1 MNNLNN
7 CGCCEGLSVQ
17 IPVEQINRS
26 GKDAI
31 TYRVGTHTQ
40 FKQSLLARLLSVNF
54 PALQELKTRDDD
66 DFSIAF
72 LDAWA
77 TLADVLT
84 FYQERIANESY
95 LRTATERLSILELA
109 RLIGYKLSPGVAA
122 STYLAFTLEDAP
134 SAPGQA
140 TIDIGTKVQSIP
152 GPGEKPQTFETV
164 EKIEA
169 KAEWNALKPKMTQ
182 PQKLDKES
190 TKVYLKG
197 VRTNLKTGDGLLF
210 IGKERENDPGNEN
223 WDFRRIDTVEVNREA
238 GYTVVTWQEKL
249 GSDYTLPAAEAKVYV
264 MRQRAALFGHN
275 APDWRSMPNSIK
287 REYGDSS
294 SDDTLIFGDDT
305 LPSGSNQWPEF
316 TISEV
321 ADVDN
326 NSSPYFV
333 HLDDVYP
340 QIVQNSWLVFSIS
353 NWVEVYQVEFAVEDS
368 RPNFTLTNK
377 TTRLKLS
384 GENLNKFNHKL
395 RETVVFAQSKQLEL
409 AEVPRTYA
417 VTGDSLLLEGLIEN
431 FQPKQRLL
439 VSGKRQRVRVSET
452 AENLFLTSE
461 DGSQTLQLKPGDS
474 LQILAPPQLL
484 KRQFLFP
491 KLQLSETVKNLFLT
505 SEDGSQTLQLKPGDS
520 LQVLAPPQPLKRRFL
535 FPKLQW
541 HLKHYSGFQGFLTV
555 SKELSQIV
563 EEPATDE
570 DETVSEVI
578 VVKQT
583 SSEPEQ
589 TQVQLIRELKNYYDR
604 STVKIYGNVALATH
618 GETVTEVLGNGDA
631 TQAYQQFTLQK
642 SPLTYVSSENPSGAE
657 STLNIRVNDIL
668 CQEVPTFYQQ
678 EKDARIF
685 VTKTNDEGKTTVQF
699 GNQNTGGKQLPT
711 GQENVQATYRQGIGL
726 EGLVKPEQLS
736 LLITRPLGVRGVTN
750 PLAATGAAD
759 PESRD
764 AARQNAPLT
773 VLTLDRLVSLQ
784 DYEDFTRAFAGI
796 EKALATWTWNAQVRE
811 VFVTIAGEKGQ
822 DIPEDS
828 NLYKKLVTAIQKA
841 GDPYVL
847 VRVKTYEKIFF
858 RLAAKIKVD
867 SDYLP
872 EKVLNTVKQT
882 LLDNF
887 SFSSRQFGQVVTQ
900 SEVIAVI
907 QAISGVVAIDLDQLY
922 RLGEAEKLN
931 PRLPAAVPKVGSEST
946 ITAAELLVLDQNSLE
961 NVGVMT

>member
-1 MNNLNN
+1 MNTLNN

-31 TYRVGTHTQ
+31 TYRVGTHAQ
-40 FKQSLLARLLSVNF
+40 FKQSLLASLSSVDF
-54 PALQELKTRDDD
+54 PALQDLKTRDDD
-66 DFSIAF
+66 DFSIAL

-95 LRTATERLSILELA
+95 LRTATERVSILELA
-109 RLIGYKLSPGVAA
+109 RLIGYKLNPGVAA

-134 SAPGQA
+134 GAPGQA
-140 TIDIGTKVQSIP
+140 TIDIGTKVQSLP

-169 KAEWNALKPKMTQ
+169 KAEWNALTPKMTK
-182 PQKLDKES
+182 PQKLEKGS
-190 TKVYLKG
+190 QKVYLKG
-197 VRTNLKTGDGLLF
+197 VTTNLKTGDGLLF

-223 WDFRRIDTVEVNREA
+223 WDFCRIDTVEVNREA
-238 GYTVVTWQEKL
+238 GYTLVTWQEGL
-249 GSDYTLPAAEAKVYV
+249 GSDYTQPAAEPQVYV

-275 APDWRSMPNSIK
+275 APDWRSMPDSIK
-287 REYGDSS
+287 DSYLNGFPDS
-294 SDDTLIFGDDT
+294 KKTNIKE
-305 LPSGSNQWPEF
+305 GSQWPKF

-321 ADVDN
+321 ADADN
-326 NSSPYFV
+326 NSSPYTV

-340 QIVQNSWLVFSIS
+340 QIVQNSWLILS
-353 NWVEVYQVEFAVEDS
+353 NSSWVEVYKVEFAVEDS

-377 TTRLKLS
+377 TTRLTIS
-384 GENLNKFNHKL
+384 GENLNNFNDKL
-395 RETVVFAQSKQLEL
+395 RETVVFAQSEQLEL
-409 AEVPRTYA
+409 AEIPLTDA
-417 VTGDSLLLEGLIEN
+417 VTGDSFLLQGLIEN
-431 FQPKQRLL
+431 FQPEQLL
-439 VSGKRQRVRVSET
+439 IVSGKRQRVRVSET
-452 AENLFLTSE
+452 AKNIVLTSE
-461 DGSQTLQLKPGDS
+461 DGSQTL
-474 LQILAPPQLL
+474 
-484 KRQFLFP
+484 
-491 KLQLSETVKNLFLT
+491 V
-505 SEDGSQTLQLKPGDS
+505 LKPGDS
-520 LQVLAPPQPLKRRFL
+520 LQVLAPPQPLKRRF
-535 FPKLQW
+535 FFQKLQW
-541 HLKHYSGFQGFLTV
+541 HLKHYSGFQGFITV
-555 SKELSQIV
+555 FKILNQIV
-563 EEPATDE
+563 EESATDE
-570 DETVSEVI
+570 DETVSEVV

-583 SSEPEQ
+583 ISEPEQ
-589 TQVQLIRELKNYYDR
+589 TQVKLIRGLKNYYDR
-604 STVKIYGNVALATH
+604 ITVKIYGNVALATH
-618 GETVTEVLGNGDA
+618 GETVTEVLGNGDS
-631 TQAYQQFTLQK
+631 TQSYQQFTLQK
-642 SPLTYVSSENPSGAE
+642 SPLTYVSSDNPSGAE
-657 STLNIRVNDIL
+657 STLNIRVNDIFW
-668 CQEVPTFYQQ
+668 QEVSTFYQQ
-678 EKDARIF
+678 EKYARIF

-750 PLAATGAAD
+750 PLAATGAAN

-796 EKALATWTWNAQVRE
+796 EKALATWTWNGQVRE
-811 VFVTIAGEKGQ
+811 VFVTVAGENGQ

-828 NLYKKLVTAIQKA
+828 NLYQKLLTAIQKA

-847 VRVKTYEKIFF
+847 VRVKTYQKVLF

-872 EKVLNTVKQT
+872 EKVLKTVKQT
-882 LLDNF
+882 LLDRF
-887 SFSSRQFGQVVTQ
+887 SFSARQLGQLVTQ

-907 QAISGVVAIDLDQLY
+907 QAIPGIVAVDLDQLY
-922 RLGEAEKLN
+922 RLGEAKKLN
-931 PRLPAAVPKVGSEST
+931 PRLLAAVPKVGSEST
-946 ITAAELLVLDQNSLE
+946 ITAAELLILDPNSLE

>member
-1 MNNLNN
+1 MNTLNN

-26 GKDAI
+26 GKDTI
-31 TYRVGTHTQ
+31 TYRVGTHAQ
-40 FKQSLLARLLSVNF
+40 FKQSLLARLSSVDF
-54 PALQELKTRDDD
+54 PALQDLKTRDDD
-66 DFSIAF
+66 DFSIAL

-95 LRTATERLSILELA
+95 LRTATERVSILELA
-109 RLIGYKLSPGVAA
+109 RLIGYKLNPGVAA

-134 SAPGQA
+134 GAPGQA

-169 KAEWNALKPKMTQ
+169 KAEWNALTPKMTK
-182 PQKLDKES
+182 PQKLVQGS
-190 TKVYLKG
+190 QKVYLKG
-197 VRTNLKTGDGLLF
+197 VTTNLKTGDGLLF
-210 IGKERENDPGNEN
+210 IGKERENNPGNEN

-238 GYTVVTWQEKL
+238 GYTLVTWQKGL
-249 GSDYTLPAAEAKVYV
+249 GSDYTQSAAEPQVYV

-275 APDWRSMPNSIK
+275 APDWRSMPDEIK
-287 REYGDSS
+287 SGFLGREPTVE
-294 SDDTLIFGDDT
+294 DTQWLRFNPSYTESFINTDT
-305 LPSGSNQWPEF
+305 IYLD
-316 TISEV
+316 TI
-321 ADVDN
+321 
-326 NSSPYFV
+326 
-333 HLDDVYP
+333 YP
-340 QIVQNSWLVFSIS
+340 QIVQNSWLVLAIP
-353 NWVEVYQVEFAVEDS
+353 NELEVYQIKSVAEDAKAD
-368 RPNFTLTNK
+368 FTLTSK
-377 TTRLKLS
+377 TSRLKLDAA
-384 GENLNKFNHKL
+384 LPDQFANHL
-395 RETVVFAQSKQLEL
+395 RDTVVFAQSEQLEL
-409 AEVPRTYA
+409 AEVPLTDA
-417 VTGDSLLLEGLIEN
+417 ITGDTLLLAGLREN
-431 FQPKQRLL
+431 FQPEQLL
-439 VSGKRQRVRVSET
+439 IVSGKRQRVRVSET
-452 AENLFLTSE
+452 AENLVLTSE
-461 DGSQTLQLKPGDS
+461 DGSQTLK
-474 LQILAPPQLL
+474 
-484 KRQFLFP
+484 
-491 KLQLSETVKNLFLT
+491 
-505 SEDGSQTLQLKPGDS
+505 LKPGDS
-520 LQVLAPPQPLKRRFL
+520 LQVLAPPQPLKRRF
-535 FPKLQW
+535 FFQKLQW
-541 HLKHYSGFQGFLTV
+541 HLKHYSGFQGFITV
-555 SKELSQIV
+555 FKILNQIV
-563 EEPATDE
+563 EESATDE
-570 DETVSEVI
+570 DETVSEV
-578 VVKQT
+578 VLVKET
-583 SSEPEQ
+583 ISEPEQ
-589 TQVQLIRELKNYYDR
+589 TQVKLIRGLKNYYDR

-631 TQAYQQFTLQK
+631 TQSYQQFTLQK

-668 CQEVPTFYQQ
+668 WQEVSTFYQQ

-750 PLAATGAAD
+750 PLAATGAAN

-764 AARQNAPLT
+764 TARQNVPLT

-796 EKALATWTWNAQVRE
+796 EKALATWTWNGQVRE
-811 VFVTIAGEKGQ
+811 VFVTVAGENGQ

-828 NLYKKLVTAIQKA
+828 NLYQKLLTAIQKA
-841 GDPYVL
+841 SDPYVL
-847 VRVKTYEKIFF
+847 VRVKTYQKVLF

-882 LLDNF
+882 LLDRF
-887 SFSSRQFGQVVTQ
+887 SFSARQLGQLVTQ

-907 QAISGVVAIDLDQLY
+907 QAIPGVVAVDLDQLY
-922 RLGEAEKLN
+922 RLGEAKKLN

-946 ITAAELLVLDQNSLE
+946 ITAAELLILDPNSLE
-961 NVGVMT
+961 NLGVMT

>member
-7 CGCCEGLSVQ
+7 CNCCEGLSVQ

-31 TYRVGTHTQ
+31 TYRVGTHAQ
-40 FKQSLLARLLSVNF
+40 FKQSLLARLSSVDF
-54 PALQELKTRDDD
+54 PALQDLKTRDDD
-66 DFSIAF
+66 DFSIAL

-109 RLIGYKLSPGVAA
+109 RLIGYKLNPGVAA

-134 SAPGQA
+134 GAPGQA
-140 TIDIGTKVQSIP
+140 IIDIGTKVQSIP

-169 KAEWNALKPKMTQ
+169 KAEWNALKPKMTE
-182 PQKLDKES
+182 PQKLEKGS
-190 TKVYLKG
+190 QKVYLKG
-197 VRTNLKTGDGLLF
+197 VTTNLKTGDGLLF
-210 IGKERENDPGNEN
+210 ISKERENNPGNEN

-238 GYTVVTWQEKL
+238 GYTLVTWQEGL
-249 GSDYTLPAAEAKVYV
+249 GSDYTLPAVEPKVYV

-275 APDWRSMPNSIK
+275 APDWRSMPDEIQK
-287 REYGDSS
+287 GFGE
-294 SDDTLIFGDDT
+294 DTDKDKEWPRFNISYQESFGNTDT
-305 LPSGSNQWPEF
+305 IYLD
-316 TISEV
+316 TI
-321 ADVDN
+321 
-326 NSSPYFV
+326 
-333 HLDDVYP
+333 YP
-340 QIVQNSWLVFSIS
+340 QIVQNSWLVLAIP
-353 NWVEVYQVEFAVEDS
+353 NELEVYQIKSVAEDAKAD
-368 RPNFTLTNK
+368 FTLTNK
-377 TTRLKLS
+377 TSRLKLDAP
-384 GENLNKFNHKL
+384 LPDQFANHL
-395 RETVVFAQSKQLEL
+395 RDTVVFTQSEQLEL
-409 AEVPRTYA
+409 AEVPLTDA
-417 VTGDSLLLEGLIEN
+417 VTGDTLLLAGWREN
-431 FQPKQRLL
+431 FQPEQRLI

-452 AENLFLTSE
+452 AENLVL
-461 DGSQTLQLKPGDS
+461 
-474 LQILAPPQLL
+474 I
-484 KRQFLFP
+484 
-491 KLQLSETVKNLFLT
+491 

-520 LQVLAPPQPLKRRFL
+520 LQVLTLPQPLKSRFL
-535 FPKLQW
+535 FSKIQRDLKYYNGFQRLNTVADEDASQTLELKPRDSLQVLAPPQLLNRRFFFQKFQW
-541 HLKHYSGFQGFLTV
+541 HLKHYSGFQGLIAA
-555 SKELSQIV
+555 SNILS

-570 DETVSEVI
+570 DETVSEVV

-583 SSEPEQ
+583 ISEPEQ
-589 TQVQLIRELKNYYDR
+589 TQVKLIRGLKNYYDR

-618 GETVTEVLGNGDA
+618 GETVAEVLGNGDA
-631 TQAYQQFTLQK
+631 TQSYQQFTLQK
-642 SPLTYVSSENPSGAE
+642 SPLTYVSSDNPSGAE

-668 CQEVPTFYQQ
+668 WQEVLSFYQQ
-678 EKDARIF
+678 EKEARIF

-796 EKALATWTWNAQVRE
+796 EKALATWTWNGQVRE
-811 VFVTIAGEKGQ
+811 VFVTVAGENGQ

-828 NLYKKLVTAIQKA
+828 NLYQKLLTAIQKA
-841 GDPYVL
+841 SDPYVL
-847 VRVKTYEKIFF
+847 VRVKTYQKVLF
-858 RLAAKIKVD
+858 RLAAKIKID

-872 EKVLNTVKQT
+872 EKVLNIVKQT

-887 SFSSRQFGQVVTQ
+887 SFSARELGQLVTK

-907 QAISGVVAIDLDQLY
+907 QAIPGVVAVDLDQLY
-922 RLGEAEKLN
+922 RLGEKKKLN

-946 ITAAELLVLDQNSLE
+946 ITAAELLILDPNSLE
-961 NVGVMT
+961 NVGVMA

>member
-1 MNNLNN
+1 MKNLNN
-7 CGCCEGLSVQ
+7 CGCCEGLNVQ

-26 GKDAI
+26 GKDTI
-31 TYRVGTHTQ
+31 TYRVGTHAE
-40 FKQSLLARLLSVNF
+40 FKQSLLARLSSVDF
-54 PALQELKTRDDD
+54 PALPDLKTRDDD
-66 DFSIAF
+66 DFSIAL

-134 SAPGQA
+134 GSPDQA

-169 KAEWNALKPKMTQ
+169 KAEWNALKPKMTE
-182 PQKLDKES
+182 PQKLGKES
-190 TKVYLKG
+190 KKVYLKG
-197 VRTNLKTGDGLLF
+197 VTKNLKTGDGLLF
-210 IGKERENDPGNEN
+210 LGKERENDPGNEN

-238 GYTVVTWQEKL
+238 GYTIVTWQEGL
-249 GSDYTLPAAEAKVYV
+249 GSNYTLPAAEPKVYV
-264 MRQRAALFGHN
+264 MRQRAALFGQN
-275 APDWRSMPNSIK
+275 APDWRSMPDSIK
-287 REYGDSS
+287 SEYGDSS
-294 SDDTLIFGDDT
+294 SDDTLVFADDT
-305 LPSGSNQWPEF
+305 LSSGNDQWPEF

-321 ADVDN
+321 AGVNN

-377 TTRLKLS
+377 TTRLKIS
-384 GENLNKFNHKL
+384 GENLNKFNNKL
-395 RETVVFAQSKQLEL
+395 RETVIFAQSEQLEL
-409 AEVPRTYA
+409 AEVPLTDA
-417 VTGDSLLLEGLIEN
+417 ITGDTLLLEGLIKN
-431 FQPKQRLL
+431 FQPDQQL
-439 VSGKRQRVRVSET
+439 VISGKRQRVRVRET
-452 AENLFLTSE
+452 AN
-461 DGSQTLQLKPGDS
+461 TL
-474 LQILAPPQLL
+474 
-484 KRQFLFP
+484 
-491 KLQLSETVKNLFLT
+491 VLT

-520 LQVLAPPQPLKRRFL
+520 LQVLAPPQPLKKQ
-535 FPKLQW
+535 KLQW

-555 SKELSQIV
+555 YKKLSQIV

-583 SSEPEQ
+583 SSEPKQ
-589 TQVQLIRELKNYYDR
+589 TQVQLIRALKNYYER

-631 TQAYQQFTLQK
+631 TQSYQQFTLQK
-642 SPLTYVSSENPSGAE
+642 SPLTYVSSDNQSGVE

-668 CQEVPTFYQQ
+668 WQEVPTLYQQ
-678 EKDARIF
+678 EKEARIF
-685 VTKTNDEGKTTVQF
+685 VTKTNDQGQTTVQF
-699 GNQNTGGKQLPT
+699 GDQNTGGKQLPT

-784 DYEDFTRAFAGI
+784 DYEDFTRAFTGI
-796 EKALATWTWNAQVRE
+796 EKAFATWTWNGQVRE

-822 DIPEDS
+822 DISEDS
-828 NLYKKLVTAIQKA
+828 NLYKNLLTAIQKA

-847 VRVKTYEKIFF
+847 VRVKTYQKVFF
-858 RLAAKIKVD
+858 RLEAKIKVD
-867 SDYLP
+867 SVDYLP
-872 EKVLNTVKQT
+872 EKVLIQVKQT
-882 LLDNF
+882 LLDSF
-887 SFSSRQFGQVVTQ
+887 SFSARQFGQSVTQ
-900 SEVIAVI
+900 SEIIAVI
-907 QAISGVVAIDLDQLY
+907 QAIPGVIAVDLDQLY
-922 RLGEAEKLN
+922 RLGEAKKLN
-931 PRLPAAVPKVGSEST
+931 PRLPAAVPKVGSESI
-946 ITAAELLVLDQNSLE
+946 ITAAELLILDPNSLE
-961 NVGVMT
+961 NIGVMA